1 MGQFV
6 LILGRVFSSTVVRVA
21 AAGALLGFGWIFGEH
36 VATKI
41 IDRVESGPDIDDQP
55 KPVIKLVKSE

>member
-1 MGQFV
+1 MYQ
-6 LILGRVFSSTVVRVA
+6 LGLLLARIFGSTVVRVA
-21 AAGALLGFGWIFGEH
+21 TTGALLGFGWIFGEH

-41 IDRVESGPDIDDQP
+41 IDRVESGPDTEDQP